1 MTRTLSHIT
10 IEKGMIRK
18 DGIPV
23 FGEEHQ
29 AGDFAGFAKAAYEAL
44 GMKYPKFFKMDAM
57 CKLAL
62 LGAEGV
68 LTEEVKLEAGYNI
81 ALLFANQ
88 SSSLDTDIRHQNS
101 IQDPGQFYP
110 GPAIFVYTLPN
121 IAIGE
126 VSIRHQ
132 LQTESMFLIQE
143 VYDRES
149 LKRQAEY
156 LIIHQ
161 KSKMALIAW
170 VEYMQGSYKL
180 EMELLG
186 AL

>member
-1 MTRTLSHIT
+1 MRQVT
-10 IEKGMIRK
+10 
-18 DGIPV
+18 V
-23 FGEEHQ
+23 
-29 AGDFAGFAKAAYEAL
+29 
-44 GMKYPKFFKMDAM
+44 
-57 CKLAL
+57 L
-62 LGAEGV
+62 LCF
-68 LTEEVKLEAGYNI
+68 
-81 ALLFANQ
+81 FANQ

-149 LKRQAEY
+149 LKRQGG
-156 LIIHQ
+156 IFDHS
-161 KSKMALIAW
+161 SKIKNGAYCLGRIYAGEAISW
-170 VEYMQGSYKL
+170 K
-180 EMELLG
+180 METV
-186 AL
+186 